1 MRGFMIGICVVLVLG
16 LFKAKNRVVL
26 PEIFN
31 ESYAT
36 WKCDRDFR

>member
-1 MRGFMIGICVVLVLG
+1 MRDKIRNIILVLG

-26 PEIFN
+26 LKIFN